1 MTVLDPHIYYQA
13 LKAEYDD
20 DIELSIYLDTL
31 KSDLQDYFN
40 TYYAS
45 SPITQPSHAVL
56 SEVPVTD
63 TSSSGSCHV
72 HGSHRAHGSPQKN
85 FVSHFQHHQHVV
97 IDELEQFWALPQDDF
112 DTCNPIHWWCQE
124 WVFQPD

>member
-1 MTVLDPHIYYQA
+1 MTGLDPHISYQA

-20 DIELSIYLDTL
+20 DIELSVYLDTL
-31 KSDLQDYFN
+31 KLDLQDYFN

-45 SPITQPSHAVL
+45 SPTTQPTHV
-56 SEVPVTD
+56 VPLVVPITD
-63 TSSSGSCHV
+63 TSSSGSHHV
-72 HGSHRAHGSPQKN
+72 HGSPQKN
-85 FVSHFQHHQHVV
+85 FVLHFQCCQCVV

>member
-1 MTVLDPHIYYQA
+1 MTVLDPHISYQA

-20 DIELSIYLDTL
+20 DIELSVYLDTS

-45 SPITQPSHAVL
+45 SLTTQPSHAVL
-56 SEVPVTD
+56 SVAPVTD

-72 HGSHRAHGSPQKN
+72 CGSPQKN
-85 FVSHFQHHQHVV
+85 FVLCFQLHQHVV
-97 IDELEQFWALPQDDF
+97 IDELEQFWALPQEDF
-112 DTCNPIHWWCQE
+112 D
-124 WVFQPD
+124 